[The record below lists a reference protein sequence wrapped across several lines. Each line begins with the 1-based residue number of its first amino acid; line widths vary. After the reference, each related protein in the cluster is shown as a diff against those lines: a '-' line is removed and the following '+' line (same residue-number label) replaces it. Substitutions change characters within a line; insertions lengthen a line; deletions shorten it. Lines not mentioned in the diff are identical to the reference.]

1 MKTILF
7 TQITLLLFVIPNF
20 SWAQVIT
27 VTGYVNNGTNGN
39 ALENVTIFEVNSG
52 IGTITNQNG
61 FYKLILERGTLKLNV
76 TDGGFKAFTQTLELT
91 SDTTLTVMLE
101 PDSLHDRN
109 RQKKTDE
116 SKSDKK
122 EGPRRNFKLF

>member
-27 VTGYVNNGTNGN
+27 VTGYVNNGINGN
-39 ALENVTIFEVNSG
+39 ALENVTIFEANSG

-91 SDTTLTVMLE
+91 SDTILTVMLE
-101 PDSLHDRN
+101 PDSIHDKS
-109 RQKKTDE
+109 RQKKAE
-116 SKSDKK
+116 ELKSDKK
-122 EGPRRNFKLF
+122 EGQRRNFKLY

>member
-27 VTGYVNNGTNGN
+27 VTGYVNNGINGN
-39 ALENVTIFEVNSG
+39 ALENVTIFEANSG

>member
-27 VTGYVNNGTNGN
+27 VTGYVNNGINGN
-39 ALENVTIFEVNSG
+39 ALENVTIFEANSG

-101 PDSLHDRN
+101 PDSIHDKN